1 MTRNNRFQRFATV
14 ASICVLLSV
23 TSETFAQIPLGGDT
37 GRPSPSPTSTPL
49 TPEILGMPRS
59 QISMGDRMIRLFN
72 GRGAVSIRDKS
83 LTGLQ
88 FLKFPPIDL
97 RDWRFSL
104 AFK

>member
-1 MTRNNRFQRFATV
+1 M
-14 ASICVLLSV
+14 
-23 TSETFAQIPLGGDT
+23 PLDGGKE
-37 GRPSPSPTSTPL
+37 RSSPAPPPTPL
-49 TPEILGMPRS
+49 TPEMLAMPRS
-59 QISMGDRMIRLFN
+59 QIAMGDRMIRLFN

-104 AFK
+104 AFKESKANLLIQDIVPDYYDAKVENWKN